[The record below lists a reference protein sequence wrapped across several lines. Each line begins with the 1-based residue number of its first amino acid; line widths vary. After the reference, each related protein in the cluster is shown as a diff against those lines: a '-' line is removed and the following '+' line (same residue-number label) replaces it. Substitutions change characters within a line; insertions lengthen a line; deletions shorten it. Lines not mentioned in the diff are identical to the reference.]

1 MPKTDIPMFSP
12 HRDISP
18 MAPFLTWLDLKYSG
32 NISWLLTETSAY
44 FFPVHVFCSSHSFL
58 SFSEHPTNAMLTK
71 YSPGSSNSVS
81 SCYFEGEFLDYE
93 PFFHFYIRTYFCTC
107 VVWIEDTECG
117 RKSCTFGYER
127 LFFPGAIGESR
138 CCSSGHLCFDKSI
151 MSQ

>member
-1 MPKTDIPMFSP
+1 MSIYRPVQYVFEGVVRYPV
-12 HRDISP
+12 
-18 MAPFLTWLDLKYSG
+18 
-32 NISWLLTETSAY
+32 NIEADFGPLNGT
-44 FFPVHVFCSSHSFL
+44 C
-58 SFSEHPTNAMLTK
+58 
-71 YSPGSSNSVS
+71 
-81 SCYFEGEFLDYE
+81 CYFEGEFLDYE